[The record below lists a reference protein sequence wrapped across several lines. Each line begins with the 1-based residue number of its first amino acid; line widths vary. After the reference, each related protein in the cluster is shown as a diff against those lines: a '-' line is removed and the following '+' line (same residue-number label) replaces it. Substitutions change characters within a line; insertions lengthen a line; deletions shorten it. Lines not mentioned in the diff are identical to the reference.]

1 MGKIE
6 KILKK
11 GQVEGQTTEVYPVT
25 STKAD
30 YDENNKRLDN
40 IITGL
45 QESVYLKTP
54 IPISTDNTTESKAQ
68 NVKNISDYIEK
79 AKAAGISDVNGMGV
93 TCLID
98 DYFSGVGYIMGN
110 TDVSIHGIKTT
121 DDLVDNRVFSIQN
134 GEYYE
139 SKIQSENSNELSTTS
154 KKLVPAINEVNTL
167 AKSKGNGTITEVRM
181 NGVSKGTSGVVDL
194 GTVLTEHQDISRKQ
208 DKTDNT
214 LATTDKTVIGAINE
228 INTKVGNLTGALTW
242 KGKLDTLPA
251 VTDYEAGNVVSVGNK
266 EYVLTVTGSTKAWEE
281 LGDEGSYLLKSAA
294 EETYAKKTDIPTIPA
309 IPTVNNPKVSIKM
322 NGTEKGS
329 FTLNQASAGEVDLG
343 TVITAHQDISGKQDK
358 LISGT
363 NIKTI
368 NGESI
373 LGSGDI
379 TISSGASSSAYPEVN
394 HGTGDTT
401 FTLTPNTFH
410 VWDKVTSLTLNF
422 GNETSGVAN
431 EYLFQFTSGSTA
443 TSLTLPDS
451 IKWANDN
458 VPTIGANMI
467 YQVSVLR
474 GLASVLEFNNA
485 IVFPTI
491 SPTGGSPNKEYAK
504 VYGYFVNTYN
514 LTSSP
519 SYDPSNGV
527 IITETLICNDA
538 NYGGPVLKVS
548 LVGIRLLLWTQKA
561 IDKHTVLMLDDLGI
575 CSTYF
580 WG

>member
-6 KILKK
+6 KIIKK
-11 GQVEGQTTEVYPVT
+11 GSVEGQTTEVYPVT
-25 STKAD
+25 STKAV

-54 IPISTDNTTESKAQ
+54 IPISTDNTIESKAQ
-68 NVKNISDYIEK
+68 NVKNIADYIEK
-79 AKAAGISDVNGMGV
+79 AKAAGIADVNGMGV

-98 DYFSGVGYIMGN
+98 DYLSGVGYIYRGTN
-110 TDVSIHGIKTT
+110 VIIHGIKTT
-121 DDLVDNRVFSIQN
+121 DDLVDNRVFIIEN
-134 GEYYE
+134 GTYYE
-139 SKIQSENSNELSTTS
+139 SKIQSENSIHLNTKS

-167 AKSKGNGTITEVRM
+167 AESKGNGTITEVRM

-194 GTVLTEHQDISRKQ
+194 GTV
-208 DKTDNT
+208 
-214 LATTDKTVIGAINE
+214 
-228 INTKVGNLTGALTW
+228 
-242 KGKLDTLPA
+242 
-251 VTDYEAGNVVSVGNK
+251 
-266 EYVLTVTGSTKAWEE
+266 
-281 LGDEGSYLLKSAA
+281 
-294 EETYAKKTDIPTIPA
+294 
-309 IPTVNNPKVSIKM
+309 
-322 NGTEKGS
+322 
-329 FTLNQASAGEVDLG
+329 
-343 TVITAHQDISGKQDK
+343 ITAHQDISGKQDK
-358 LISGT
+358 LVSGT

-368 NGESI
+368 NGESV

-379 TISSGASSSAYPEVN
+379 TISSDASSSAYPEVN

-485 IVFPTI
+485 IVFPI
-491 SPTGGSPNKEYAK
+491 IGPTGGSQNREYAK
-504 VYGYFVNTYN
+504 VYRYFRNTYN
-514 LTSSP
+514 LTNTN
-519 SYDPSNGV
+519 YNPSNGV

-538 NYGGPVLKVS
+538 DYGGPVLKVS

-561 IDKHTVLMLDDLGI
+561 IDKHTVPILNDLGI
-575 CSTYF
+575 YSTYPLN
-580 WG
+580 

>member
-11 GQVEGQTTEVYPVT
+11 GPVEGQTTEVYPVT
-25 STKAD
+25 STKAV

-45 QESVYLKTP
+45 QESVYLNTP
-54 IPISTDNTTESKAQ
+54 IPISTDNTPESIAQ

-79 AKAAGISDVNGMGV
+79 AKAAGIADVNGMGV

-110 TDVSIHGIKTT
+110 TDVSIQGIKTT

-134 GEYYE
+134 GEYYD
-139 SKIQSENSNELSTTS
+139 SKIQSENSSELNTIS

-181 NGVSKGTSGVVDL
+181 NGSSKGTSGVVDL
-194 GTVLTEHQDISRKQ
+194 GTV
-208 DKTDNT
+208 
-214 LATTDKTVIGAINE
+214 
-228 INTKVGNLTGALTW
+228 
-242 KGKLDTLPA
+242 
-251 VTDYEAGNVVSVGNK
+251 
-266 EYVLTVTGSTKAWEE
+266 
-281 LGDEGSYLLKSAA
+281 
-294 EETYAKKTDIPTIPA
+294 
-309 IPTVNNPKVSIKM
+309 
-322 NGTEKGS
+322 
-329 FTLNQASAGEVDLG
+329 
-343 TVITAHQDISGKQDK
+343 ITSHQDISGKQDK

-368 NGESI
+368 NGESV

-410 VWDKVTSLTLNF
+410 VWDEVTSLTLNF
-422 GNETSGVAN
+422 GSGISGVAN
-431 EYLFQFTSGSTA
+431 EFLFQFTSGSTA
-443 TSLTLPDS
+443 TSLTLPDD

-458 VPTIGANMI
+458 APTIEANMI

-485 IVFPTI
+485 IVFPI
-491 SPTGGSPNKEYAK
+491 IGDTGGNANEEYAK
-504 VYGYFVNTYN
+504 VYEYFVNTYN
-514 LTSSP
+514 LTSA

-527 IITETLICNDA
+527 NITETLICNDT
-538 NYGGPVLKVS
+538 NFGGRVLKVS
-548 LVGIRLLLWTQKA
+548 LNGSYLLLWTQNA
-561 IDKHTVLMLDDLGI
+561 IDRYSVPRINNLGVY
-575 CSTYF
+575 STYF
-580 WG
+580 WD